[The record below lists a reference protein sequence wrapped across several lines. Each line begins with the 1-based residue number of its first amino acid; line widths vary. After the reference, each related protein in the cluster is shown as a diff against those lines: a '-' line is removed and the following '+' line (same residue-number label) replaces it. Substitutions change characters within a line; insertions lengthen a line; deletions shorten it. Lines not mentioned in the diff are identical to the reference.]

1 MGASLFCPIQASV
14 GHVDPHG
21 GRGRLHLLL
30 TQVLLP
36 SQDTLADTPRNA
48 LYLLP
53 EHRGSMEVTPGTG
66 LKPHPA
72 FSGLGLVQR
81 PAIFFFFRCKNS
93 EELYF
98 KLEQGLSSH
107 NGEGAPSESVDLFL
121 YCIAGEA
128 GREA

>member
-1 MGASLFCPIQASV
+1 M
-14 GHVDPHG
+14 DPHG

-53 EHRGSMEVTPGTG
+53 EHRGSMEVTPGTD

-72 FSGLGLVQR
+72 FSGLGLVQH
-81 PAIFFFFRCKNS
+81 PAIFFFFFGCKNS

-107 NGEGAPSESVDLFL
+107 NGEGAASESGESFL

>member
-1 MGASLFCPIQASV
+1 M

-81 PAIFFFFRCKNS
+81 PAIFFFFFDAKTVRN
-93 EELYF
+93 F
-98 KLEQGLSSH
+98 ISSSSRDSLH
-107 NGEGAPSESVDLFL
+107 TMAKEPRVKAVDLFL

>member
-53 EHRGSMEVTPGTG
+53 EHRGSMEVTPGMG

-81 PAIFFFFRCKNS
+81 PAIFFFFFDAKTVRN
-93 EELYF
+93 F
-98 KLEQGLSSH
+98 ISSSSRDSLH
-107 NGEGAPSESVDLFL
+107 TMAKEPRVKAWIFFYTV
-121 YCIAGEA
+121 
-128 GREA
+128 